1 MEVEDL
7 KQALRK
13 DTVLVSM
20 MMVNNETGA
29 VNAIR
34 ECAQYVHA
42 NSRALFHMDGVQAL
56 GKLEVDLSCVDLA
69 TFFRP

>member
-1 MEVEDL
+1 
-7 KQALRK
+7 
-13 DTVLVSM
+13 M

-56 GKLEVDLSCVDLA
+56 GKLEVDLSCVDLGNLFGA
-69 TFFRP
+69 